1 MVHFGERYLSARKLV
16 IAIDGPAASGKS
28 TTARL
33 VAETLGYM
41 HIDTGAMYRAL
52 TLKVLRAGI
61 PPADAEG
68 VGRLLATTH
77 VALRREGEVTRV
89 LLDGVDVNAEIRS
102 RVVTRAVSAVS
113 RHSSVREAMVR
124 EQRRM
129 GSEGGIVLE
138 GRDIGTVVFP
148 DADLK
153 FFMTAG
159 IEARARRRGEE
170 LRAGGIAPDMSGL
183 IEEIQERDS
192 LDSAREVS
200 PLKKAEDAIEVDTSD
215 LTIEEQVR
223 LVVERVRG
231 VVEGTDA

>member
-1 MVHFGERYLSARKLV
+1 M
-16 IAIDGPAASGKS
+16 
-28 TTARL
+28 
-33 VAETLGYM
+33 
-41 HIDTGAMYRAL
+41 
-52 TLKVLRAGI
+52 
-61 PPADAEG
+61 
-68 VGRLLATTH
+68 
-77 VALRREGEVTRV
+77 
-89 LLDGVDVNAEIRS
+89 
-102 RVVTRAVSAVS
+102 
-113 RHSSVREAMVR
+113 
-124 EQRRM
+124 
-129 GSEGGIVLE
+129 LE

-192 LDSAREVS
+192 LDSTREVS